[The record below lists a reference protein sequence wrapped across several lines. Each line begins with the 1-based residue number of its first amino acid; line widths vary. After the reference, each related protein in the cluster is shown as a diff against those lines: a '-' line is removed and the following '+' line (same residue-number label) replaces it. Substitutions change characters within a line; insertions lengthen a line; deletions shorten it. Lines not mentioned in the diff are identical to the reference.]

1 MLCAGMKVVFTALL
15 DCLPTVVAVVMLSF
29 LFYITFAILGVG
41 LFMGQFYRCD
51 CGGDWGKP
59 ERDCTD
65 PDWESLNMTACEA
78 QGGAWENPPFNFDN
92 IPLARRAL
100 PKAAGILLQNMFY
113 ILNTCQSICSKPA

>member
-59 ERDCTD
+59 ERNCTD

-92 IPLARRAL
+92 ILPDIGLKKKDSKNDLPLYFGR
-100 PKAAGILLQNMFY
+100 PIVD
-113 ILNTCQSICSKPA
+113 